1 MSISTTVKKV
11 VTDQAYATL
20 GATDLA
26 VEQVRTTGDRIS
38 AAGAELAPA
47 KVQARVKSAPA
58 DARTFVEKGY
68 ADLTD
73 RGEKLAE
80 RIANQQ
86 STKDLVNQA
95 ESTISMGKGFVT
107 TVRNAVAEV
116 ERSAKA
122 TLTIGRKEAVKAA
135 EAVADSVD
143 VDVKVDT
150 AKAKKA
156 VSGSA
161 KRTTTAAKRT
171 NTTAKKAATRT
182 RTATKSTATAAKK
195 TAAKT
200 TTAATKATE
209 KVGD

>member
-1 MSISTTVKKV
+1 MSVTTTVKKV
-11 VTDQAYATL
+11 VTDQTYATI
-20 GATDLA
+20 GATDLT
-26 VEQVRTTGDRIS
+26 VETVRGYTAQI
-38 AAGAELAPA
+38 AALRAELEPK
-47 KVQARVKSAPA
+47 KVQARVKAAPS
-58 DARTFVEKGY
+58 DAQAYY
-68 ADLTD
+68 ADLTK
-73 RGEKLAE
+73 RGEALVT
-80 RIANQQ
+80 RIKKQKATQ
-86 STKDLVNQA
+86 DLVGQA
-95 ESTISMGKGFVT
+95 EATVALGKGVVT
-107 TVRNAVAEV
+107 TVKKAVADV

-122 TLTIGRKEAVKAA
+122 TLTIGRKEAA

-171 NTTAKKAATRT
+171 STTAKKAATRT

-200 TTAATKATE
+200 TTAAAKATE

>member
-1 MSISTTVKKV
+1 MSVTTTVKKV
-11 VTDQAYATL
+11 VTDQTYATI
-20 GATDLA
+20 GATDLT
-26 VEQVRTTGDRIS
+26 VETFRGYTHQI
-38 AAGAELAPA
+38 AALRAELEPK
-47 KVQARVKSAPA
+47 KVQARVKAAPS
-58 DARTFVEKGY
+58 DAQAYYV
-68 ADLTD
+68 DLTK
-73 RGEKLAE
+73 RGEALVT
-80 RIANQQ
+80 RIKNQKA
-86 STKDLVNQA
+86 TKDLVGQA
-95 ESTISMGKGFVT
+95 EATVALGKGVVT
-107 TVRNAVAEV
+107 TVKKAVADV

-135 EAVADSVD
+135 EGVADSVD

>member
-1 MSISTTVKKV
+1 MTN
-11 VTDQAYATL
+11 YAAL
-20 GATDLA
+20 
-26 VEQVRTTGDRIS
+26 R
-38 AAGAELAPA
+38 AELEPT
-47 KVQARVKSAPA
+47 KVQARVKAAPS
-58 DARTFVEKGY
+58 DAQAYYV
-68 ADLTD
+68 DLTK
-73 RGEKLAE
+73 RGEALVT
-80 RIANQQ
+80 RIKKQKATQ
-86 STKDLVNQA
+86 DLVGQA
-95 ESTISMGKGFVT
+95 EATVALGKGVVT
-107 TVRNAVAEV
+107 TVKKAVADV

-122 TLTIGRKEAVKAA
+122 TLTIGRTEAAKAA

-200 TTAATKATE
+200 TTAAAKATE

>member
-1 MSISTTVKKV
+1 MSVTTTVKKV
-11 VTDQAYATL
+11 VTDQTYATV

-26 VEQVRTTGDRIS
+26 VETFRGYTSQI
-38 AAGAELAPA
+38 AALGAELEPK
-47 KVQARVKSAPA
+47 KVQARVKAAPT
-58 DARTFVEKGY
+58 DAQNYY
-68 ADLTD
+68 AGLTK
-73 RGEKLAE
+73 RGEDLIA
-80 RIANQQ
+80 RIRKQQ
-86 STKDLVNQA
+86 ATQDLVGQA
-95 ESTISMGKGFVT
+95 EATVALGKGAIT
-107 TVRNAVAEV
+107 TVRKAVADV

-122 TLTIGRKEAVKAA
+122 TLTIGRKEAAPAA
-135 EAVADSVD
+135 DAVADSVD

-150 AKAKKA
+150 DKAKKA

-171 NTTAKKAATRT
+171 STTTKKAATRT

-200 TTAATKATE
+200 TKAADKAAD

>member
-1 MSISTTVKKV
+1 MSVTTTVKKV
-11 VTDQAYATL
+11 VTDQTYATV

-26 VEQVRTTGDRIS
+26 VETFRGYTSQI
-38 AAGAELAPA
+38 AALGAELEPK
-47 KVQARVKSAPA
+47 KVQARVKAAPT
-58 DARTFVEKGY
+58 DAQNYY
-68 ADLTD
+68 AGLTK
-73 RGEKLAE
+73 RGEDLIA
-80 RIANQQ
+80 RIRKQQ
-86 STKDLVNQA
+86 ATQDLVGQA
-95 ESTISMGKGFVT
+95 EATVALGKGAIT
-107 TVRNAVAEV
+107 TVRKAVA

-122 TLTIGRKEAVKAA
+122 TLTIGRKEAAQAA
-135 EAVADSVD
+135 DAVADSVD

-150 AKAKKA
+150 DKAKKA

-171 NTTAKKAATRT
+171 STTTKKAATRT

-200 TTAATKATE
+200 TKAADKAAD